1 MQDVHIN
8 LREYS
13 LAPFCVCLQFHKIWY
28 NKQIG
33 IFHFFRE
40 RNSMKKLLFILIIL
54 GAAVYWG
61 MSQGDDLSRQAKASH
76 GGAIASREVK
86 PAKEEKG
93 VVSEIKETVATLI
106 SGMSSTPTAQGTVGK
121 TDRAA
126 PSSVVKEKAEAG
138 TLREKWDDVAHFKE
152 ALESRVHREKFVP
165 YDKIPDL
172 LKKGI
177 IATEDR
183 RYYDHGAVDVI
194 GVARALITNSIAGET
209 LEGGSTIAQQ
219 TVKNIFLS
227 NERTMTRK
235 AEELALAVQLE
246 RNYSKEEI
254 LELYLNTIY
263 FGHGAYGVGEA
274 SRVYFGKAP
283 KDLNL
288 SQCAMLAGL
297 PQAPSAY
304 DPISHPKEGAKRMT
318 TVLALMAQE
327 GYITPEE
334 AARSAMHLWLK

>member
-1 MQDVHIN
+1 
-8 LREYS
+8 
-13 LAPFCVCLQFHKIWY
+13 
-28 NKQIG
+28 
-33 IFHFFRE
+33 
-40 RNSMKKLLFILIIL
+40 MKKFLFLLIIL
-54 GAAVYWG
+54 GCAVYWG

-76 GGAIASREVK
+76 GGAVSAQPVK

-93 VVSEIKETVATLI
+93 IIAEVKDTVATLI
-106 SGMSSTPTAQGTVGK
+106 SGMSSSPTAQGAVEK
-121 TDRAA
+121 QAK
-126 PSSVVKEKAEAG
+126 PSPASPSTVVKEKAEAG
-138 TLREKWDDVAHFKE
+138 TLREKWNDVSHFKE
-152 ALESRVHREKFVP
+152 SLESRVHREKFVP

-183 RYYDHGAVDVI
+183 RYYDHGAVDII
-194 GVARALITNSIAGET
+194 GVARAFITNSMAGET

-227 NERTMTRK
+227 NDRTLTRK
-235 AEELALAVQLE
+235 LEELALAVQLE

-274 SRVYFGKAP
+274 SRVYFGKEP
-283 KDLNL
+283 KNLDL

-304 DPISHPKEGAKRMT
+304 DPISHPQEGAKRMT

-334 AARSAMHLWLK
+334 AAKSAMHLWLK

>member
-1 MQDVHIN
+1 
-8 LREYS
+8 
-13 LAPFCVCLQFHKIWY
+13 
-28 NKQIG
+28 
-33 IFHFFRE
+33 
-40 RNSMKKLLFILIIL
+40 MKKFLFLLIIL
-54 GAAVYWG
+54 GCAVYWG

-76 GGAIASREVK
+76 GGAVSAQPVK
-86 PAKEEKG
+86 PEKEEKG
-93 VVSEIKETVATLI
+93 IIAEVKDTVSTLI
-106 SGMSSTPTAQGTVGK
+106 SGMSSSPTAQGAVEK
-121 TDRAA
+121 QAK
-126 PSSVVKEKAEAG
+126 PSPASPSTVVKEKAEAG
-138 TLREKWDDVAHFKE
+138 TLREKWDDVSHFRE
-152 ALESRVHREKFVP
+152 SLESRVHREKFVP

-183 RYYDHGAVDVI
+183 RYYDHGAVDII
-194 GVARALITNSIAGET
+194 GVARAFITNSMAGET

-227 NERTMTRK
+227 NDRTMTRK
-235 AEELALAVQLE
+235 LEELALAVQLE

-274 SRVYFGKAP
+274 SRVYFGKEP
-283 KDLNL
+283 KDLDL

-304 DPISHPKEGAKRMT
+304 DPISHPQEGAKRMT

-334 AARSAMHLWLK
+334 AAKSAMHLWLK

>member
-1 MQDVHIN
+1 
-8 LREYS
+8 
-13 LAPFCVCLQFHKIWY
+13 
-28 NKQIG
+28 
-33 IFHFFRE
+33 
-40 RNSMKKLLFILIIL
+40 MKKFLFLLIIL
-54 GAAVYWG
+54 GCAVYWG

-76 GGAIASREVK
+76 GGAVSAQPVK
-86 PAKEEKG
+86 PEKEEKG
-93 VVSEIKETVATLI
+93 IIAEVKDTVSTLI
-106 SGMSSTPTAQGTVGK
+106 SGMSSSPTAQGVVEK
-121 TDRAA
+121 QAK
-126 PSSVVKEKAEAG
+126 PSPTSPSTVVKGKAEAG
-138 TLREKWDDVAHFKE
+138 TLREKWDDVSHFRE
-152 ALESRVHREKFVP
+152 SLESRVHREKFVP

-183 RYYDHGAVDVI
+183 RYYDHGAVDII
-194 GVARALITNSIAGET
+194 GVARAFITNSMAGET

-227 NERTMTRK
+227 NDRTMTRK
-235 AEELALAVQLE
+235 LEELALAVQLE

-274 SRVYFGKAP
+274 SRVYFGKEP
-283 KDLNL
+283 KALDL

-304 DPISHPKEGAKRMT
+304 DPISHPQEGAKRMT

-334 AARSAMHLWLK
+334 AAKSAMHLWLK

>member
-1 MQDVHIN
+1 
-8 LREYS
+8 
-13 LAPFCVCLQFHKIWY
+13 
-28 NKQIG
+28 
-33 IFHFFRE
+33 
-40 RNSMKKLLFILIIL
+40 MKKFLFLLIIL
-54 GAAVYWG
+54 GCAVYWG

-76 GGAIASREVK
+76 GGAVSAQPVK
-86 PAKEEKG
+86 PEKEEKG
-93 VVSEIKETVATLI
+93 IIAEVKDTVSTLI
-106 SGMSSTPTAQGTVGK
+106 SGMSSSPTAQGAVEK
-121 TDRAA
+121 QAK
-126 PSSVVKEKAEAG
+126 PSPASPSTVVKEKAEAG
-138 TLREKWDDVAHFKE
+138 TLQEKWNDVSHFKE
-152 ALESRVHREKFVP
+152 SLESRVHREKFVP

-183 RYYDHGAVDVI
+183 RYYDHGAVDII
-194 GVARALITNSIAGET
+194 GVARAFITNSMAGET

-227 NERTMTRK
+227 NDRTMTRK
-235 AEELALAVQLE
+235 LEELALAVQLE

-263 FGHGAYGVGEA
+263 FGHGTYGVGEA
-274 SRVYFGKAP
+274 SRVYFGKEP
-283 KDLNL
+283 KDLDL

-304 DPISHPKEGAKRMT
+304 DPISHPQEGAKRMT

-334 AARSAMHLWLK
+334 AAKSAMHLWLK

>member
-1 MQDVHIN
+1 
-8 LREYS
+8 
-13 LAPFCVCLQFHKIWY
+13 
-28 NKQIG
+28 
-33 IFHFFRE
+33 
-40 RNSMKKLLFILIIL
+40 MKKFLFLLIIL
-54 GAAVYWG
+54 GCAVYWG

-76 GGAIASREVK
+76 GGAVSAQPVK
-86 PAKEEKG
+86 PEKEEKG
-93 VVSEIKETVATLI
+93 IIAEVKDTVATLI
-106 SGMSSTPTAQGTVGK
+106 SGMSSSPTAQGAVEK
-121 TDRAA
+121 QAK
-126 PSSVVKEKAEAG
+126 PSPASPSTVVKEKAEAG
-138 TLREKWDDVAHFKE
+138 TLQEKWNDVSHFRE
-152 ALESRVHREKFVP
+152 SLESRVHREKFVP

-183 RYYDHGAVDVI
+183 RYYDHGAVDII
-194 GVARALITNSIAGET
+194 GVARAFITNSMAGET

-227 NERTMTRK
+227 NDRTMTRK
-235 AEELALAVQLE
+235 LEELALAVQLE

-274 SRVYFGKAP
+274 SRVYFGKEP
-283 KDLNL
+283 KDLDL
-288 SQCAMLAGL
+288 FQCAMLAGL

-304 DPISHPKEGAKRMT
+304 DPISHPQEGAKRMT

-334 AARSAMHLWLK
+334 AAKSAMHLWLK

>member
-1 MQDVHIN
+1 
-8 LREYS
+8 
-13 LAPFCVCLQFHKIWY
+13 
-28 NKQIG
+28 
-33 IFHFFRE
+33 
-40 RNSMKKLLFILIIL
+40 MKKFLFLLIIL
-54 GAAVYWG
+54 GCAVYWG

-76 GGAIASREVK
+76 GGAVSAQPVK
-86 PAKEEKG
+86 PEKEEKG
-93 VVSEIKETVATLI
+93 VIAEVKDTVATLI
-106 SGMSSTPTAQGTVGK
+106 SGMSSSPTAQGAVEK
-121 TDRAA
+121 QAK
-126 PSSVVKEKAEAG
+126 PSPASPSTVVKEKAEAG
-138 TLREKWDDVAHFKE
+138 TLREKWDDVSHFRE
-152 ALESRVHREKFVP
+152 SLESRVHREKFVP

-183 RYYDHGAVDVI
+183 RYYDHGAVDII
-194 GVARALITNSIAGET
+194 GVARAFITNSMAGET

-227 NERTMTRK
+227 NDRTMTRK
-235 AEELALAVQLE
+235 LEELALAVQLE

-274 SRVYFGKAP
+274 SRVYFGKEP
-283 KDLNL
+283 KNLDL

-304 DPISHPKEGAKRMT
+304 DPISHPQEGAKRMT

-334 AARSAMHLWLK
+334 AAKSAMHLWLK

>member
-1 MQDVHIN
+1 
-8 LREYS
+8 
-13 LAPFCVCLQFHKIWY
+13 
-28 NKQIG
+28 
-33 IFHFFRE
+33 
-40 RNSMKKLLFILIIL
+40 MKKFLFLLIIL
-54 GAAVYWG
+54 GCAIYWG

-76 GGAIASREVK
+76 GGAVSAQPVK
-86 PAKEEKG
+86 PEKEEKG
-93 VVSEIKETVATLI
+93 IIAEVKDTVSTLI
-106 SGMSSTPTAQGTVGK
+106 SGMSSSPTAQGAVEK
-121 TDRAA
+121 QAK
-126 PSSVVKEKAEAG
+126 PSPASPSTVVKEKAEAG
-138 TLREKWDDVAHFKE
+138 TLREKWNDVSHFKE
-152 ALESRVHREKFVP
+152 SLESRVHREKFVP
-165 YDKIPDL
+165 YEKIPDL

-183 RYYDHGAVDVI
+183 RYYDHGAVDII
-194 GVARALITNSIAGET
+194 GVARAFITNSMAGET

-227 NERTMTRK
+227 NDRTMTRK
-235 AEELALAVQLE
+235 LEELALAVQLE

-263 FGHGAYGVGEA
+263 FGHGTYGVGEA
-274 SRVYFGKAP
+274 SRVYFGKEP
-283 KDLNL
+283 KDLDL

-304 DPISHPKEGAKRMT
+304 DPISHPQEGAKRMT

-334 AARSAMHLWLK
+334 AAKSAMHLWLK

>member
-1 MQDVHIN
+1 
-8 LREYS
+8 
-13 LAPFCVCLQFHKIWY
+13 
-28 NKQIG
+28 
-33 IFHFFRE
+33 
-40 RNSMKKLLFILIIL
+40 MKKFLFLLIIL
-54 GAAVYWG
+54 GCAVYWG

-76 GGAIASREVK
+76 GGAVSAQPVK
-86 PAKEEKG
+86 PEKEEKG
-93 VVSEIKETVATLI
+93 IIAEVKDTVSTLI
-106 SGMSSTPTAQGTVGK
+106 SGMSSSPTAQGVVEK
-121 TDRAA
+121 QAK
-126 PSSVVKEKAEAG
+126 PSPASPSTVVKEKAEAG
-138 TLREKWDDVAHFKE
+138 TLREKWDDVSHFRE
-152 ALESRVHREKFVP
+152 SLESRVHREKFVP

-183 RYYDHGAVDVI
+183 RYYDHGAVDII
-194 GVARALITNSIAGET
+194 GVARAFITNSMAGET

-227 NERTMTRK
+227 NDRTMTRK
-235 AEELALAVQLE
+235 LEELALAVQLE

-274 SRVYFGKAP
+274 GRVYFGKEPGAL
-283 KDLNL
+283 DL

-304 DPISHPKEGAKRMT
+304 DPISHPQEGAKRMT

>member
-1 MQDVHIN
+1 
-8 LREYS
+8 
-13 LAPFCVCLQFHKIWY
+13 
-28 NKQIG
+28 
-33 IFHFFRE
+33 
-40 RNSMKKLLFILIIL
+40 MKKFLFLLIIL
-54 GAAVYWG
+54 GCAVYWG

-76 GGAIASREVK
+76 GGAVSAQPVK
-86 PAKEEKG
+86 PEKEEKG
-93 VVSEIKETVATLI
+93 IIAEVKDTVATLI
-106 SGMSSTPTAQGTVGK
+106 SGMSSSPTAQGAVEK
-121 TDRAA
+121 QAK
-126 PSSVVKEKAEAG
+126 PSPASPSTVVKEKAEAG
-138 TLREKWDDVAHFKE
+138 TLQEKWNDVSHFRE
-152 ALESRVHREKFVP
+152 SLESRVHREKFVP

-183 RYYDHGAVDVI
+183 RYYDHGAVDII
-194 GVARALITNSIAGET
+194 GVARAFITNSMAGET

-227 NERTMTRK
+227 NDRTMTRK
-235 AEELALAVQLE
+235 LEELALAVQLE

-274 SRVYFGKAP
+274 SRVYFGKEPGAL
-283 KDLNL
+283 DL

-304 DPISHPKEGAKRMT
+304 DPISHPQDGAKRMT

-334 AARSAMHLWLK
+334 AAKSAMHLWLK

>member
-1 MQDVHIN
+1 
-8 LREYS
+8 
-13 LAPFCVCLQFHKIWY
+13 
-28 NKQIG
+28 
-33 IFHFFRE
+33 
-40 RNSMKKLLFILIIL
+40 MKKFLFLLIIL
-54 GAAVYWG
+54 GCAVYWG

-76 GGAIASREVK
+76 GGAVSAQPVK
-86 PAKEEKG
+86 PEKEEKG
-93 VVSEIKETVATLI
+93 IIAEVKDTVSTLI
-106 SGMSSTPTAQGTVGK
+106 SGMSSSPTAQGVVEK
-121 TDRAA
+121 QAK
-126 PSSVVKEKAEAG
+126 PSPASPSTVVKGKVEAG
-138 TLREKWDDVAHFKE
+138 TLREKWDDVSHFRE
-152 ALESRVHREKFVP
+152 SLESRVHREKFVP

-183 RYYDHGAVDVI
+183 RYYDHGAVDII
-194 GVARALITNSIAGET
+194 GVARAFITNSMAGET

-227 NERTMTRK
+227 NDRTMTRK
-235 AEELALAVQLE
+235 LEELALAVQLE

-274 SRVYFGKAP
+274 SRVYFGKEP
-283 KDLNL
+283 KALDL

-304 DPISHPKEGAKRMT
+304 DPISHPQEGAKRMT

-334 AARSAMHLWLK
+334 AAKSAMHLWLK

>member
-1 MQDVHIN
+1 
-8 LREYS
+8 
-13 LAPFCVCLQFHKIWY
+13 
-28 NKQIG
+28 
-33 IFHFFRE
+33 
-40 RNSMKKLLFILIIL
+40 MKKFLFLLIIL
-54 GAAVYWG
+54 GCAVYWG

-76 GGAIASREVK
+76 GGAVSAQPVK

-93 VVSEIKETVATLI
+93 VIAEVKDTVATLI
-106 SGMSSTPTAQGTVGK
+106 SGMSSSPAAQGAVEK
-121 TDRAA
+121 QAK
-126 PSSVVKEKAEAG
+126 PSPASPSTVVKEKAEAG
-138 TLREKWDDVAHFKE
+138 TLQEKWNDVSHFRE
-152 ALESRVHREKFVP
+152 SLESRVHREKFVP

-183 RYYDHGAVDVI
+183 RYYDHGAVDII
-194 GVARALITNSIAGET
+194 GVARAFITNSMAGET

-227 NERTMTRK
+227 NDRTMTRK
-235 AEELALAVQLE
+235 LEELALAVQLE

-263 FGHGAYGVGEA
+263 FGHGTYGVGEA
-274 SRVYFGKAP
+274 SRVYFGKEP
-283 KDLNL
+283 KDLDL

-304 DPISHPKEGAKRMT
+304 DPISHPQEGAKRMT

-334 AARSAMHLWLK
+334 AAKSAMHLWLK

>member
-1 MQDVHIN
+1 
-8 LREYS
+8 
-13 LAPFCVCLQFHKIWY
+13 
-28 NKQIG
+28 
-33 IFHFFRE
+33 
-40 RNSMKKLLFILIIL
+40 MKKFLFLLIIL
-54 GAAVYWG
+54 GCAVYWG

-76 GGAIASREVK
+76 GGAVSAQPVK
-86 PAKEEKG
+86 PEKEEKG
-93 VVSEIKETVATLI
+93 IIAEVKDTVSTLI
-106 SGMSSTPTAQGTVGK
+106 SGMSSSPTAQGAVEK
-121 TDRAA
+121 QAK
-126 PSSVVKEKAEAG
+126 PSPASPSTVVKEKTEAG
-138 TLREKWDDVAHFKE
+138 TLREKWDDVSHFRE
-152 ALESRVHREKFVP
+152 SLESRVHREKFVP

-183 RYYDHGAVDVI
+183 RYYDHGAVDII
-194 GVARALITNSIAGET
+194 GVVRAFITNSMAGET

-227 NERTMTRK
+227 NDRTMTRK
-235 AEELALAVQLE
+235 LEELALAVQLE

-274 SRVYFGKAP
+274 SRVYFGKEP
-283 KDLNL
+283 KALDL

-304 DPISHPKEGAKRMT
+304 DPISHPQEGAKRMT

-334 AARSAMHLWLK
+334 AAKSAMHLWLK

>member
-1 MQDVHIN
+1 
-8 LREYS
+8 
-13 LAPFCVCLQFHKIWY
+13 
-28 NKQIG
+28 
-33 IFHFFRE
+33 
-40 RNSMKKLLFILIIL
+40 MKKFLFLLIIL
-54 GAAVYWG
+54 GCAVYWG

-76 GGAIASREVK
+76 GGAVSAQPVK
-86 PAKEEKG
+86 PEKEEKG
-93 VVSEIKETVATLI
+93 IIAEVKDTVATLI
-106 SGMSSTPTAQGTVGK
+106 SGMSSSPTAQGAVEK
-121 TDRAA
+121 QAK
-126 PSSVVKEKAEAG
+126 PSPASPSTVVKEKAEAG
-138 TLREKWDDVAHFKE
+138 TLREKWDDVSHFRE
-152 ALESRVHREKFVP
+152 SLESRVHREKFVP

-183 RYYDHGAVDVI
+183 RYYDHGAVDII
-194 GVARALITNSIAGET
+194 GVARAFITNSMAGET

-227 NERTMTRK
+227 NDRTMTRK
-235 AEELALAVQLE
+235 LEELALAVQLE

-263 FGHGAYGVGEA
+263 FGHGTYGVGEA
-274 SRVYFGKAP
+274 SRVYFGKEP
-283 KDLNL
+283 KDLDL

-304 DPISHPKEGAKRMT
+304 DPISHPQEGAKRMT

-334 AARSAMHLWLK
+334 AAKSAMHLWLK

>member
-1 MQDVHIN
+1 
-8 LREYS
+8 
-13 LAPFCVCLQFHKIWY
+13 
-28 NKQIG
+28 
-33 IFHFFRE
+33 
-40 RNSMKKLLFILIIL
+40 MKKFLFLLIIL
-54 GAAVYWG
+54 GCAVYWG

-76 GGAIASREVK
+76 GGAVSAQPVK
-86 PAKEEKG
+86 PEKEEKG
-93 VVSEIKETVATLI
+93 IIAEVKDTVSTLI
-106 SGMSSTPTAQGTVGK
+106 SGMSSSPTAQGAVEK
-121 TDRAA
+121 QAK
-126 PSSVVKEKAEAG
+126 PSPASPSTVVKEKAEAG
-138 TLREKWDDVAHFKE
+138 TLREKWDDVSHFKE
-152 ALESRVHREKFVP
+152 SLESRVHREKFVP
-165 YDKIPDL
+165 HDKIPDL

-183 RYYDHGAVDVI
+183 RYYDHGAVDII
-194 GVARALITNSIAGET
+194 GVARAFITNSMAGET

-227 NERTMTRK
+227 NDRTMTRK
-235 AEELALAVQLE
+235 LEELALAVQLE

-263 FGHGAYGVGEA
+263 FGHGTYGVGEA
-274 SRVYFGKAP
+274 SRVYFGKEP
-283 KDLNL
+283 KDLDL

-304 DPISHPKEGAKRMT
+304 DPISHPQEGAKRMT

-334 AARSAMHLWLK
+334 AAKSAMHLWLK

>member
-1 MQDVHIN
+1 
-8 LREYS
+8 
-13 LAPFCVCLQFHKIWY
+13 
-28 NKQIG
+28 
-33 IFHFFRE
+33 
-40 RNSMKKLLFILIIL
+40 MKKFLFLLIIL
-54 GAAVYWG
+54 GCAVYWG

-76 GGAIASREVK
+76 GGAVSAQPVK
-86 PAKEEKG
+86 PEKEEKG
-93 VVSEIKETVATLI
+93 IIAEVKDTVSTLI
-106 SGMSSTPTAQGTVGK
+106 SGMSSSPTAQGAVEK
-121 TDRAA
+121 QAK
-126 PSSVVKEKAEAG
+126 PSPASPSTVVKEKAEAG
-138 TLREKWDDVAHFKE
+138 TLREKWNDVSHFRE
-152 ALESRVHREKFVP
+152 SLESRVHREKFVP

-172 LKKGI
+172 LKKGV

-183 RYYDHGAVDVI
+183 RYYDHGAVDII
-194 GVARALITNSIAGET
+194 GVARAFITNSMAGET

-227 NERTMTRK
+227 NDRTMTRK
-235 AEELALAVQLE
+235 LEELALAVQLE

-274 SRVYFGKAP
+274 SRVYFGKEP
-283 KDLNL
+283 KALDL

-304 DPISHPKEGAKRMT
+304 DPISHPQEGAKRMT

-334 AARSAMHLWLK
+334 AAKSAMHLWLK

>member
-1 MQDVHIN
+1 
-8 LREYS
+8 
-13 LAPFCVCLQFHKIWY
+13 
-28 NKQIG
+28 
-33 IFHFFRE
+33 
-40 RNSMKKLLFILIIL
+40 MKKFLFLLIIL
-54 GAAVYWG
+54 GCAVYWG

-76 GGAIASREVK
+76 GGAVSAQPVK
-86 PAKEEKG
+86 PEKEEKG
-93 VVSEIKETVATLI
+93 IIAEVKDTVATLI
-106 SGMSSTPTAQGTVGK
+106 SGMSSSPTAQGAVEK
-121 TDRAA
+121 QAK
-126 PSSVVKEKAEAG
+126 PSPASPSTVVKEKTEAG
-138 TLREKWDDVAHFKE
+138 TLQEKWNDVSHFKE
-152 ALESRVHREKFVP
+152 SLESRVHREKFVP

-183 RYYDHGAVDVI
+183 RYYDHGAVDII
-194 GVARALITNSIAGET
+194 GVARAFITNSMAGET

-227 NERTMTRK
+227 NDRTMTRK
-235 AEELALAVQLE
+235 LEELALAVQLE

-274 SRVYFGKAP
+274 SRVYFGKEP
-283 KDLNL
+283 KDLDL

-304 DPISHPKEGAKRMT
+304 DPISHPQEGAKRMT

-334 AARSAMHLWLK
+334 AAKSAMHLWLK

>member
-1 MQDVHIN
+1 
-8 LREYS
+8 
-13 LAPFCVCLQFHKIWY
+13 
-28 NKQIG
+28 
-33 IFHFFRE
+33 
-40 RNSMKKLLFILIIL
+40 MKKFLFLLIIL
-54 GAAVYWG
+54 GCAVYWG

-76 GGAIASREVK
+76 GGAVSAQPVK
-86 PAKEEKG
+86 PEKEEKG
-93 VVSEIKETVATLI
+93 IIAEVKDTVSTLI
-106 SGMSSTPTAQGTVGK
+106 SGMSSSPTAQGVVEK
-121 TDRAA
+121 QAK
-126 PSSVVKEKAEAG
+126 PSPTSPSTVVKEKAEAG
-138 TLREKWDDVAHFKE
+138 TLREKWDDVSHFRE
-152 ALESRVHREKFVP
+152 SLESRVHREKFVP
-165 YDKIPDL
+165 YAKIPDL

-183 RYYDHGAVDVI
+183 RYYDHGAVDII
-194 GVARALITNSIAGET
+194 GVARAFITNSMAGET

-227 NERTMTRK
+227 NDRTMTRK
-235 AEELALAVQLE
+235 LEELALAVQLE

-274 SRVYFGKAP
+274 SRVYFGKEP
-283 KDLNL
+283 KALDL

-304 DPISHPKEGAKRMT
+304 DPISHPQEGAKRMT

-334 AARSAMHLWLK
+334 AAKSAMHLWLK

>member
-1 MQDVHIN
+1 
-8 LREYS
+8 
-13 LAPFCVCLQFHKIWY
+13 
-28 NKQIG
+28 
-33 IFHFFRE
+33 
-40 RNSMKKLLFILIIL
+40 MKKFLFLLIIL
-54 GAAVYWG
+54 GCAVYWG

-76 GGAIASREVK
+76 GGAVSAQPVK
-86 PAKEEKG
+86 PEKEEKG
-93 VVSEIKETVATLI
+93 IIAEVKDTVSTLI
-106 SGMSSTPTAQGTVGK
+106 SGMSSSPTAQGAVEK
-121 TDRAA
+121 QAK
-126 PSSVVKEKAEAG
+126 PSPASPSTVVKEKAEAG
-138 TLREKWDDVAHFKE
+138 TLREKWNDVSHFKE
-152 ALESRVHREKFVP
+152 SLESRVHREKFVP

-183 RYYDHGAVDVI
+183 RYYDHGAVDII
-194 GVARALITNSIAGET
+194 GVARAFITNSMAGET

-227 NERTMTRK
+227 NDRTMTRK
-235 AEELALAVQLE
+235 LEELALAVQLE

-274 SRVYFGKAP
+274 SRVYFGKEP
-283 KDLNL
+283 KDLDL

-304 DPISHPKEGAKRMT
+304 DPISHPQEGAKRMT

-334 AARSAMHLWLK
+334 AAKSAMHLWLK

>member
-1 MQDVHIN
+1 
-8 LREYS
+8 
-13 LAPFCVCLQFHKIWY
+13 
-28 NKQIG
+28 
-33 IFHFFRE
+33 
-40 RNSMKKLLFILIIL
+40 MKKFLFLLIIL
-54 GAAVYWG
+54 GCAVYWG

-76 GGAIASREVK
+76 GGAAVSHEIK
-86 PAKEEKG
+86 PAEEDKG
-93 VVSEIKETVATLI
+93 IVSEIRETVSTLI
-106 SGMSSTPTAQGTVGK
+106 SGMSSSPTTSGTVEK
-121 TDRAA
+121 SEKPAS
-126 PSSVVKEKAEAG
+126 SSVVRDKADNG

-152 ALESRVHREKFVP
+152 ALESRIHRDKFVP
-165 YDKIPDL
+165 YDQIPDL

-183 RYYDHGAVDVI
+183 RYYDHGAVDII
-194 GVARALITNSIAGET
+194 GVARAFITNSMAGQT

-235 AEELALAVQLE
+235 MEELALAVQLE

-274 SRVYFGKAP
+274 SRIYFGKAP
-283 KDLNL
+283 KDLDL

-304 DPISHPKEGAKRMT
+304 DPISHPQEGTKRMT

-334 AARSAMHLWLK
+334 AAKSAMRLWLK

>member
-1 MQDVHIN
+1 
-8 LREYS
+8 
-13 LAPFCVCLQFHKIWY
+13 
-28 NKQIG
+28 
-33 IFHFFRE
+33 
-40 RNSMKKLLFILIIL
+40 MKKFLFLLIIL
-54 GAAVYWG
+54 GCAVYWG

-76 GGAIASREVK
+76 GGAVSAQPVK

-93 VVSEIKETVATLI
+93 VIAEMKDTVATLI
-106 SGMSSTPTAQGTVGK
+106 SGMSSSPTAQGAVEK
-121 TDRAA
+121 QAK
-126 PSSVVKEKAEAG
+126 PSPASPSTVVKEKTEAG
-138 TLREKWDDVAHFKE
+138 TLQEKWNDVSHFRE
-152 ALESRVHREKFVP
+152 SLESRVHREKFVP

-183 RYYDHGAVDVI
+183 RYYDHGAVDII
-194 GVARALITNSIAGET
+194 GVARAFITNSMAGET

-227 NERTMTRK
+227 NDRTMTRK
-235 AEELALAVQLE
+235 LEELALAVQLE

-263 FGHGAYGVGEA
+263 FGHGTYGVGEA
-274 SRVYFGKAP
+274 SRVYFGKEP
-283 KDLNL
+283 KDLDL

-304 DPISHPKEGAKRMT
+304 DPISHPQEGAKRMT

-334 AARSAMHLWLK
+334 AAKSAMHLWLK

>member
-1 MQDVHIN
+1 
-8 LREYS
+8 
-13 LAPFCVCLQFHKIWY
+13 
-28 NKQIG
+28 
-33 IFHFFRE
+33 
-40 RNSMKKLLFILIIL
+40 MKKFLFLLIIL
-54 GAAVYWG
+54 GCAVYWG

-76 GGAIASREVK
+76 GGAVSAQPVK

-93 VVSEIKETVATLI
+93 IIAEVKDTVATLI
-106 SGMSSTPTAQGTVGK
+106 SGMSSSPTAQGAVEK
-121 TDRAA
+121 QAK
-126 PSSVVKEKAEAG
+126 PSPASPSTVVKEKTEAG
-138 TLREKWDDVAHFKE
+138 TLQEKWNDVSHFRE
-152 ALESRVHREKFVP
+152 SLESRVHREKFVP

-183 RYYDHGAVDVI
+183 RYYDHGAVDII
-194 GVARALITNSIAGET
+194 GVARAFITNSMAGET

-227 NERTMTRK
+227 NDRTMTRK
-235 AEELALAVQLE
+235 LEELALAVQLE

-274 SRVYFGKAP
+274 SRVYFGKEPGAL
-283 KDLNL
+283 DL

-304 DPISHPKEGAKRMT
+304 DPISHPQEGAKRMT

-334 AARSAMHLWLK
+334 AAKSAMHLWLK

>member
-1 MQDVHIN
+1 
-8 LREYS
+8 
-13 LAPFCVCLQFHKIWY
+13 
-28 NKQIG
+28 
-33 IFHFFRE
+33 
-40 RNSMKKLLFILIIL
+40 MKKFLFLLIIL
-54 GAAVYWG
+54 GCAVYWG

-76 GGAIASREVK
+76 GGAVSAQPVK

-93 VVSEIKETVATLI
+93 IIAEVKDTVDTLI
-106 SGMSSTPTAQGTVGK
+106 SGMSSSPTAQGAVEK
-121 TDRAA
+121 QAK
-126 PSSVVKEKAEAG
+126 PSPASPSTVVKEKAEAG
-138 TLREKWDDVAHFKE
+138 TLREKWDDVSHFRE
-152 ALESRVHREKFVP
+152 SLESRVHREKFVP

-183 RYYDHGAVDVI
+183 RYYDHGAVDII
-194 GVARALITNSIAGET
+194 GVARAFITNSMAGET

-227 NERTMTRK
+227 NDRTMTRK
-235 AEELALAVQLE
+235 LEELALAVQLE

-263 FGHGAYGVGEA
+263 FGHGTYGVGEA
-274 SRVYFGKAP
+274 SRVYFGKEP
-283 KDLNL
+283 KDLDL

-304 DPISHPKEGAKRMT
+304 DPISHPQEGAKRMT

-334 AARSAMHLWLK
+334 AAKSAMHLWLK

>member
-1 MQDVHIN
+1 
-8 LREYS
+8 
-13 LAPFCVCLQFHKIWY
+13 
-28 NKQIG
+28 
-33 IFHFFRE
+33 
-40 RNSMKKLLFILIIL
+40 MKKFLFLLIIL
-54 GAAVYWG
+54 GCAVYWG

-76 GGAIASREVK
+76 GGAVSAQPVK
-86 PAKEEKG
+86 PEKEEKG
-93 VVSEIKETVATLI
+93 IIAEVKDTVSTLI
-106 SGMSSTPTAQGTVGK
+106 SGMSSSPTAQGVVEK
-121 TDRAA
+121 QAK
-126 PSSVVKEKAEAG
+126 PSPASPSTVVKEKAEAG
-138 TLREKWDDVAHFKE
+138 TLQEKWNDVSHFRE
-152 ALESRVHREKFVP
+152 SLESRVHREKFVP

-183 RYYDHGAVDVI
+183 RYYDHGAVDII
-194 GVARALITNSIAGET
+194 GVARALITNSMAGET

-227 NERTMTRK
+227 NDRTMTRK
-235 AEELALAVQLE
+235 LEELALAVQLE

-274 SRVYFGKAP
+274 SRVYFGKEP
-283 KDLNL
+283 KALDL

-304 DPISHPKEGAKRMT
+304 DPISHPQEGAKRMT

-334 AARSAMHLWLK
+334 AAKSAMHLWLK

>member
-1 MQDVHIN
+1 
-8 LREYS
+8 
-13 LAPFCVCLQFHKIWY
+13 
-28 NKQIG
+28 
-33 IFHFFRE
+33 
-40 RNSMKKLLFILIIL
+40 MKKFLFLLIIL
-54 GAAVYWG
+54 GCAVYWG

-76 GGAIASREVK
+76 GGAVSAQPVK

-93 VVSEIKETVATLI
+93 IIAEVKDTVATLI
-106 SGMSSTPTAQGTVGK
+106 SGMSSSPTAQGAVEK
-121 TDRAA
+121 QAK
-126 PSSVVKEKAEAG
+126 PSPASPSTVVKEKAEAG
-138 TLREKWDDVAHFKE
+138 TLREKWNDVSHFKE
-152 ALESRVHREKFVP
+152 SLESRVHREKFVP

-183 RYYDHGAVDVI
+183 RYYDHGAVDII
-194 GVARALITNSIAGET
+194 GVARAFITNSMAGET

-227 NERTMTRK
+227 NDRTMTRK
-235 AEELALAVQLE
+235 LEELALAVQLE

-263 FGHGAYGVGEA
+263 FGHGTYGVGEA
-274 SRVYFGKAP
+274 SRVYFGKEP
-283 KDLNL
+283 KALDL

-304 DPISHPKEGAKRMT
+304 DPISHPQEGAKRMT

-334 AARSAMHLWLK
+334 AAKSAMHLWLK

>member
-1 MQDVHIN
+1 
-8 LREYS
+8 
-13 LAPFCVCLQFHKIWY
+13 
-28 NKQIG
+28 
-33 IFHFFRE
+33 
-40 RNSMKKLLFILIIL
+40 MKKFLFLLIIL
-54 GAAVYWG
+54 GCAVYWG

-76 GGAIASREVK
+76 GGAVSAQPVK
-86 PAKEEKG
+86 PEKEEKG
-93 VVSEIKETVATLI
+93 IIAEVKDTVSTLI
-106 SGMSSTPTAQGTVGK
+106 SGMSSSPTAQGAVEK
-121 TDRAA
+121 QAK
-126 PSSVVKEKAEAG
+126 PSPASPSTVVKEKAEAG
-138 TLREKWDDVAHFKE
+138 TLQEKWNDVSHFRE
-152 ALESRVHREKFVP
+152 SLESRVHREKFVP

-183 RYYDHGAVDVI
+183 RYYDHGAVDII
-194 GVARALITNSIAGET
+194 GVARAFITNSMAGET

-227 NERTMTRK
+227 NDRTMTRK
-235 AEELALAVQLE
+235 LEELALAVQLE

-274 SRVYFGKAP
+274 SRVYFGKEP
-283 KDLNL
+283 KALDL

-304 DPISHPKEGAKRMT
+304 DPISHPQEGAKRMT

-334 AARSAMHLWLK
+334 AAKSAMHLWLK

>member
-1 MQDVHIN
+1 
-8 LREYS
+8 
-13 LAPFCVCLQFHKIWY
+13 
-28 NKQIG
+28 
-33 IFHFFRE
+33 
-40 RNSMKKLLFILIIL
+40 MKKFLFLLIIL
-54 GAAVYWG
+54 GCAVYWG

-76 GGAIASREVK
+76 GGAVSAQPVK
-86 PAKEEKG
+86 PEKEEKG
-93 VVSEIKETVATLI
+93 VIAEVKDTVATLI
-106 SGMSSTPTAQGTVGK
+106 SGMSSSPTAQGAVEK
-121 TDRAA
+121 QAK
-126 PSSVVKEKAEAG
+126 PSPASPSTVVKEKAEAG
-138 TLREKWDDVAHFKE
+138 TLQEKWNDVSHFRE
-152 ALESRVHREKFVP
+152 SLESRVHREKFVP

-183 RYYDHGAVDVI
+183 RYYDHGAVDII
-194 GVARALITNSIAGET
+194 GVARAFITNSMAGET

-227 NERTMTRK
+227 NDRTMTRK
-235 AEELALAVQLE
+235 LEELALAVQLE

-274 SRVYFGKAP
+274 SRVYFGKEP
-283 KDLNL
+283 KALDL

-304 DPISHPKEGAKRMT
+304 DPISHPQEGAKRMT

-334 AARSAMHLWLK
+334 AAKSAMHLWLK

>member
-1 MQDVHIN
+1 
-8 LREYS
+8 
-13 LAPFCVCLQFHKIWY
+13 
-28 NKQIG
+28 
-33 IFHFFRE
+33 
-40 RNSMKKLLFILIIL
+40 MKKFLFLLIIL
-54 GAAVYWG
+54 GCAVYWG

-76 GGAIASREVK
+76 GGAVSAQPVK

-93 VVSEIKETVATLI
+93 IIAEVKDTVATLI
-106 SGMSSTPTAQGTVGK
+106 SGMSSSPTAQGAVEK
-121 TDRAA
+121 QAK
-126 PSSVVKEKAEAG
+126 PSPASPSTVVKEKTEAG
-138 TLREKWDDVAHFKE
+138 TLQEKWNDVSHFRE
-152 ALESRVHREKFVP
+152 SLESRVHREKFVP

-183 RYYDHGAVDVI
+183 RYYDHGAVDII
-194 GVARALITNSIAGET
+194 GVARAFITNSMAGET

-227 NERTMTRK
+227 NDRTMTRK
-235 AEELALAVQLE
+235 LEELALAVQLE

-274 SRVYFGKAP
+274 SRVYFGKEPGAL
-283 KDLNL
+283 DLF
-288 SQCAMLAGL
+288 QCAMLAGL

-304 DPISHPKEGAKRMT
+304 DPISHPQEGAKRMT

-334 AARSAMHLWLK
+334 AAKSAMHLWLK

>member
-1 MQDVHIN
+1 
-8 LREYS
+8 
-13 LAPFCVCLQFHKIWY
+13 
-28 NKQIG
+28 
-33 IFHFFRE
+33 
-40 RNSMKKLLFILIIL
+40 MKKFLFLLIIL
-54 GAAVYWG
+54 GCAVYWG

-76 GGAIASREVK
+76 GGAVSAQPVK
-86 PAKEEKG
+86 PEKEEKG
-93 VVSEIKETVATLI
+93 IIAEVKDTVSTLI
-106 SGMSSTPTAQGTVGK
+106 SGMSSSPTAQGAVEK
-121 TDRAA
+121 QAK
-126 PSSVVKEKAEAG
+126 PSPASPSTVVKEKAEAG
-138 TLREKWDDVAHFKE
+138 TLREKWDDVSHLRE
-152 ALESRVHREKFVP
+152 SLESRVHREKFVP

-183 RYYDHGAVDVI
+183 RYYDHGAVDII
-194 GVARALITNSIAGET
+194 GVARAFITNSMAGET

-227 NERTMTRK
+227 NDRTMTRK
-235 AEELALAVQLE
+235 LEELALAVQLE

-274 SRVYFGKAP
+274 SRVYFGKEPGAL
-283 KDLNL
+283 DL

-304 DPISHPKEGAKRMT
+304 DPISHPQEGAKRMT

-334 AARSAMHLWLK
+334 AAKSAMHLWLK

>member
-1 MQDVHIN
+1 
-8 LREYS
+8 
-13 LAPFCVCLQFHKIWY
+13 
-28 NKQIG
+28 
-33 IFHFFRE
+33 
-40 RNSMKKLLFILIIL
+40 MKKFLFLLIIL
-54 GAAVYWG
+54 GVAVYWG

-76 GGAIASREVK
+76 GGAVAARPVK
-86 PAKEEKG
+86 PEKEEKG
-93 VVSEIKETVATLI
+93 IIAEVKDTVSTLI
-106 SGMSSTPTAQGTVGK
+106 SGMSSSPTAQGAVEK
-121 TDRAA
+121 QAK
-126 PSSVVKEKAEAG
+126 PSPASPSTVVKEKAEAG
-138 TLREKWDDVAHFKE
+138 TLREKWDDVSHFRE
-152 ALESRVHREKFVP
+152 SLESRVHREKFVP

-183 RYYDHGAVDVI
+183 RYYDHGAVDII
-194 GVARALITNSIAGET
+194 GVARAFITNSMAGET

-227 NERTMTRK
+227 NDRTMTRK
-235 AEELALAVQLE
+235 LEELALAVQLE

-263 FGHGAYGVGEA
+263 FGHGTYGVGEA
-274 SRVYFGKAP
+274 SRVYFGKEP
-283 KDLNL
+283 KDLDL

-304 DPISHPKEGAKRMT
+304 DPISHPQEGAKRMT

-334 AARSAMHLWLK
+334 AAKSAMHLWLK

>member
-1 MQDVHIN
+1 
-8 LREYS
+8 
-13 LAPFCVCLQFHKIWY
+13 
-28 NKQIG
+28 
-33 IFHFFRE
+33 
-40 RNSMKKLLFILIIL
+40 MKKFLFLLIIL
-54 GAAVYWG
+54 GCAVYWG

-76 GGAIASREVK
+76 GGAVSAQPAK
-86 PAKEEKG
+86 PEKEEKG
-93 VVSEIKETVATLI
+93 IIAEVKDTVSTLI
-106 SGMSSTPTAQGTVGK
+106 SGMSSSPTAQGAVEK
-121 TDRAA
+121 QAK
-126 PSSVVKEKAEAG
+126 PSPASPSTVVKEKAEAG
-138 TLREKWDDVAHFKE
+138 TLREKWDDVSHFKE
-152 ALESRVHREKFVP
+152 SLESRVHREKFVP

-183 RYYDHGAVDVI
+183 RYYDHGAVDII
-194 GVARALITNSIAGET
+194 GVARAFITNSMAGET

-227 NERTMTRK
+227 NDRTMTRK
-235 AEELALAVQLE
+235 LEELALAVQLE

-274 SRVYFGKAP
+274 SRVYFGKEP
-283 KDLNL
+283 KALDL

-304 DPISHPKEGAKRMT
+304 DPISHPQEGAKRMT

-334 AARSAMHLWLK
+334 AAKSAMHLWLK

>member
-1 MQDVHIN
+1 
-8 LREYS
+8 
-13 LAPFCVCLQFHKIWY
+13 
-28 NKQIG
+28 
-33 IFHFFRE
+33 
-40 RNSMKKLLFILIIL
+40 MKKFLFLLIIL
-54 GAAVYWG
+54 GCAVYWG

-76 GGAIASREVK
+76 GGAVSAQPVK

-93 VVSEIKETVATLI
+93 IIAEVKDTVSTLI
-106 SGMSSTPTAQGTVGK
+106 SGMSSSPTAQGAVEK
-121 TDRAA
+121 QAK
-126 PSSVVKEKAEAG
+126 PSPASPSTVVKEKTEAG
-138 TLREKWDDVAHFKE
+138 TLREKWNDVSHFRE
-152 ALESRVHREKFVP
+152 SLESRVHREKFVP

-183 RYYDHGAVDVI
+183 RYYDHGAVDII
-194 GVARALITNSIAGET
+194 GVARAFITNSMAGET

-227 NERTMTRK
+227 NDRTMTRK
-235 AEELALAVQLE
+235 LEELALAVQLE

-274 SRVYFGKAP
+274 SRVYFGKEPGAL
-283 KDLNL
+283 DM

-304 DPISHPKEGAKRMT
+304 DPISHPQEGAKRMT

-334 AARSAMHLWLK
+334 AAKSAMHLWLK

>member
-1 MQDVHIN
+1 
-8 LREYS
+8 
-13 LAPFCVCLQFHKIWY
+13 
-28 NKQIG
+28 
-33 IFHFFRE
+33 
-40 RNSMKKLLFILIIL
+40 MKKFLFLLLIL

-61 MSQGDDLSRQAKASH
+61 ISQGDELSRNAVKSHASS
-76 GGAIASREVK
+76 AVVAQKDSR
-86 PAKEEKG
+86 PAEDTG
-93 VVSEIKETVATLI
+93 VLATIK
-106 SGMSSTPTAQGTVGK
+106 GTVSSLVSGISSSGTKESNSGNPGK
-121 TDRAA
+121 EPPASPKSA
-126 PSSVVKEKAEAG
+126 KAEAQ
-138 TLREKWDDVAHFKE
+138 TLQEKWNDVAHFKP
-152 ALESRVHREKFVP
+152 ALESRAHREKFVP

-183 RYYDHGAVDVI
+183 RYYDHGAIDLI
-194 GVARALITNSIAGET
+194 GVGRAAFTNYMAGET
-209 LEGGSTIAQQ
+209 VEGGSTIAQQ

-235 AEELALAVQLE
+235 VEELALAVQLE
-246 RNYSKEEI
+246 HNYSKDQI

-274 SRVYFGKAP
+274 SRTYFGKEP
-283 KDLNL
+283 KDLDL

-304 DPISHPKEGAKRMT
+304 DPIAHPQEGAKRMT

-327 GYITPEE
+327 GYITPEQ
-334 AARSAMHLWLK
+334 AATAALHLWLK

>member
-1 MQDVHIN
+1 
-8 LREYS
+8 
-13 LAPFCVCLQFHKIWY
+13 
-28 NKQIG
+28 
-33 IFHFFRE
+33 
-40 RNSMKKLLFILIIL
+40 MKKFLFLLIIL
-54 GAAVYWG
+54 GCAVYWG

-76 GGAIASREVK
+76 GGAVSAQPVK

-93 VVSEIKETVATLI
+93 IIAEVKDTVSTLI
-106 SGMSSTPTAQGTVGK
+106 SGMSSSPTAQGAVEK
-121 TDRAA
+121 QAK
-126 PSSVVKEKAEAG
+126 PSPASPSTVVKEKAEAG
-138 TLREKWDDVAHFKE
+138 TLREKWNDVSHFKE
-152 ALESRVHREKFVP
+152 SLESRVHREKFVP

-183 RYYDHGAVDVI
+183 RYYDHGAVDII
-194 GVARALITNSIAGET
+194 GVARAFITNSMAGET

-227 NERTMTRK
+227 NDRTMTRK
-235 AEELALAVQLE
+235 LEELALAVQLE

-274 SRVYFGKAP
+274 SRVYFGKEP
-283 KDLNL
+283 KDLDL

-304 DPISHPKEGAKRMT
+304 DPISHPQEGAKRMT

-334 AARSAMHLWLK
+334 AAKSAMHLWLK

>member
-1 MQDVHIN
+1 
-8 LREYS
+8 
-13 LAPFCVCLQFHKIWY
+13 
-28 NKQIG
+28 
-33 IFHFFRE
+33 
-40 RNSMKKLLFILIIL
+40 MKKFLFLLIIL
-54 GAAVYWG
+54 GCAVYWG

-76 GGAIASREVK
+76 GGAVSAQPVK

-93 VVSEIKETVATLI
+93 IIAEVKDTVSTLI
-106 SGMSSTPTAQGTVGK
+106 SGMSSSPTAQGAVEK
-121 TDRAA
+121 QAK
-126 PSSVVKEKAEAG
+126 PSPASPSTVVKEKAEAG
-138 TLREKWDDVAHFKE
+138 TLQEKWNDVSHFKE
-152 ALESRVHREKFVP
+152 SLESRVHREKFVP

-183 RYYDHGAVDVI
+183 RYYDHGAVDII
-194 GVARALITNSIAGET
+194 GVSRAFITNSMAGET

-227 NERTMTRK
+227 NDRTMTRK
-235 AEELALAVQLE
+235 LEELALAVQLE

-263 FGHGAYGVGEA
+263 FGHGTYGVGEA
-274 SRVYFGKAP
+274 SRVYFGKEP
-283 KDLNL
+283 KDLDL

-304 DPISHPKEGAKRMT
+304 DPISHPQEGAKRMT

-334 AARSAMHLWLK
+334 AAKSAMHLWLK

>member
-1 MQDVHIN
+1 
-8 LREYS
+8 
-13 LAPFCVCLQFHKIWY
+13 
-28 NKQIG
+28 
-33 IFHFFRE
+33 
-40 RNSMKKLLFILIIL
+40 MKKFLFLLIIL
-54 GAAVYWG
+54 GCAVYWG

-76 GGAIASREVK
+76 GGAVSAQPVK

-93 VVSEIKETVATLI
+93 IIAEVKDTVSTLI
-106 SGMSSTPTAQGTVGK
+106 SGMSSSPTAQGVVEK
-121 TDRAA
+121 QAK
-126 PSSVVKEKAEAG
+126 PSPASPSTVVKEKTEAG
-138 TLREKWDDVAHFKE
+138 TLREKWDDVSHFRE
-152 ALESRVHREKFVP
+152 SLESRVHREKFVP

-183 RYYDHGAVDVI
+183 RYYDHGAVDII
-194 GVARALITNSIAGET
+194 GVARAFITNSMAGET

-227 NERTMTRK
+227 NDRTMTRK
-235 AEELALAVQLE
+235 LEELALAVQLE

-274 SRVYFGKAP
+274 SRVYFGKEP
-283 KDLNL
+283 KNLDL

-304 DPISHPKEGAKRMT
+304 DPISHPQEGAKRMT

-334 AARSAMHLWLK
+334 AAKSAMHLWLK